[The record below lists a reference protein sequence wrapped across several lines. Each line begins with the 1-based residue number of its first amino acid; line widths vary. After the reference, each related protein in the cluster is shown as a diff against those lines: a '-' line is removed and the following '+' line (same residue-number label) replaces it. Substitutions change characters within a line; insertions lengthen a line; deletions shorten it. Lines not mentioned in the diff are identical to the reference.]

1 MAEERALHESKLAKM
16 ESEMKMVFQQKVN
29 EKEAKLKQ
37 SEEELY
43 ARHREMKE
51 ALEKQRVE
59 LEEKKRRLES
69 GRPLTPEK
77 VSSLAS
83 STLFSFCLMLI
94 RISSRSNRLRR
105 RVSSAPRQSRRS
117 HVFSLNDPL
126 SSFRVSP
133 YFTPLRFLIFVGVVL
148 YHFSST
154 SHLAQ
159 LFCRLVYSFSLL
171 FVPLQYFLPSLS
183 SLCDPP
189 VVRNM
194 IPLLSF

>member
-51 ALEKQRVE
+51 ALEKQRIE

-77 VSSLAS
+77 VSY
-83 STLFSFCLMLI
+83 FC
-94 RISSRSNRLRR
+94 
-105 RVSSAPRQSRRS
+105 
-117 HVFSLNDPL
+117 FPL
-126 SSFRVSP
+126 SSCP
-133 YFTPLRFLIFVGVVL
+133 PL
-148 YHFSST
+148 
-154 SHLAQ
+154 Q
-159 LFCRLVYSFSLL
+159 LF
-171 FVPLQYFLPSLS
+171 
-183 SLCDPP
+183 
-189 VVRNM
+189 
-194 IPLLSF
+194 